1 MATRSSRYCAGCT
14 ACKIVHV
21 VLIVY
26 VAVHF
31 ALIDYRPLCVAATVS
46 YMAVHAT
53 KALGDTAGLQ
63 LVQATMCLVIAL
75 NAADCT
81 RCAVAIWLALC
92 ATILH
97 IGMAITLYELA
108 RLGDCARCWNEA
120 HMCGCG
126 RQKQPVK
133 PGSLRTLVEL
143 IEVLYIPAARREP
156 AGSAPGST
164 GESGPVPFAQVVDRL
179 QPDTGLIAIPVVA
192 RNLR

>member
-1 MATRSSRYCAGCT
+1 L
-14 ACKIVHV
+14 HV

-31 ALIDYRPLCVAATVS
+31 ALVDYRPLCVAATVG
-46 YMAVHAT
+46 YMAVHASS
-53 KALGDTAGLQ
+53 LLSDTAGLQ

-97 IGMAITLYELA
+97 IGVAIMLYELA
-108 RLGDCARCWNEA
+108 RLGDCARCWSEA
-120 HMCGCG
+120 HMCECG

-143 IEVLYIPAARREP
+143 IEVRYIPAARRRP
-156 AGSAPGST
+156 AGSAREST
-164 GESGPVPFAQVVDRL
+164 GESTPAPFAQVVAHP
-179 QPDTGLIAIPVVA
+179 QPDTGLIAIPVVG
-192 RNLR
+192 RQQR